1 MPDHAPTRPE
11 EPTPWVR
18 DGVWTVVDQAL
29 FAGANFAVN
38 VMLARWLDPA
48 GYGAYT
54 VAYTVFLLLGTIHGG
69 YLVEPMLVF
78 GAGRFESR
86 LERYLRLVLGG
97 HARFSLA
104 FAAVLIA
111 GAWIAYLAGSV
122 VLSMALAAFSVAQA
136 TILFQW
142 TMRSACFV
150 RTQPVLAAVS
160 DGLYA
165 VLMLAGVAALQ
176 VTASLNVATAVA
188 LVAVASLVAGVVTA
202 VRLGVPLTARPDDD
216 LERDAQEQHRSY
228 GSWAAATGALEWFNG
243 YLPVLLLPL
252 WAGLAAT
259 GGLRALLNLVLP
271 VLHATAALTKLLVPV
286 FVRARDSA
294 AQHRLAL
301 RVGGGMVAGAVAW
314 AALIGVFGSEI
325 LTVVYD
331 GKFDDLAGY
340 LWLVGLLPL
349 AAVVANV
356 AMAVLRAQERPEA
369 VFAARAAASG
379 TAATVGAGLTFS
391 LGIAGALLS
400 DLVTVLVE
408 AAVMVGLVRRG
419 PETPPTSGG
428 LGSAGLGEPGG
439 DGAEPEPRPHLLLVS
454 FACGPGRGSE
464 PGHGWHLV
472 KGTAE
477 RYDVTAIVYSGFRA
491 VIERELARRPLP
503 GLRVVYYRLPF
514 EDARHHE
521 GGQDRQGIREQ
532 LHYHAWQVGAGR
544 LAKTL
549 ERQTPFDLAHHVS
562 FARYWS
568 PSAGA
573 AVDAPFLWGPVG
585 GGESAPEAFYPT
597 FSAAGRRY
605 EAKRDLARAFAHR
618 LPSVRRT
625 ARRATLGLAS
635 TAESAQA
642 MSSLGC
648 RCVQVAQAGVA
659 LAPEVRDALAAL
671 PAPGDG
677 PLRFLSVGRL
687 LHWKGF
693 GLGLRAFA
701 RALETEDGSL
711 DGAEYWIVG
720 GGPEQDRLAALAD
733 ELGVAGRVTV
743 WGPQPRDEC
752 FRLIGESHVLVHPSF
767 HDSGGYATLE
777 GMAAGRPVVC
787 LALGG
792 PARQVTPQTGVA
804 VPAHT
809 PEQAEADLAR
819 AFLRLAA
826 DPGLRRSMG
835 AAGRAR
841 VDAHFAL
848 PAMLD
853 ALAGHYRQ
861 LWDAGAQTEP
871 APASARP
878 SQPEVSWT

>member
-1 MPDHAPTRPE
+1 MPDPRPQPSD

-54 VAYTVFLLLGTIHGG
+54 VAYTVFLLLGTVHGG
-69 YLVEPMLVF
+69 YLIEPMLVF

-97 HARFSLA
+97 HARFSVA
-104 FAAVLIA
+104 FAAVLVA
-111 GAWIAYLAGSV
+111 GAWVAHLFGSH

-150 RTQPVLAAVS
+150 RTQPVLAAIS

-165 VLMLAGVAALQ
+165 VIMLAGVTALQ
-176 VTASLNVATAVA
+176 MTAQLNVATAIT

-202 VRLGVPLTARPDDD
+202 VRLGIPLVRLPDDD

-228 GSWAAATGALEWFNG
+228 GSWAAATGGLEWFNG

-271 VLHATAALTKLLVPV
+271 IQHAAGALVKLLVPV
-286 FVRARDSA
+286 FVRARDTPA
-294 AQHRLAL
+294 RHRLAL
-301 RVGGGMVAGAVAW
+301 RVGGGMTAGAVAW
-314 AALIGVFGSEI
+314 AVVIWAFGAEI
-325 LTVVYD
+325 LTLVYG
-331 GKFDDLAGY
+331 GKYDAFAGY
-340 LWLVGLLPL
+340 LWLVALLPL
-349 AAVVANV
+349 AGVVSNV
-356 AMAVLRAQERPEA
+356 AMALLRAEERPEA

-379 TAATVGAGLTFS
+379 TAATVGAGLTFV
-391 LGIAGALLS
+391 LGVAGALLS

-419 PETPPTSGG
+419 PKAPPTSGG
-428 LGSAGLGEPGG
+428 LRVAEAAPGG
-439 DGAEPEPRPHLLLVS
+439 DGAAAEPRPHVLMIS

-472 KGTAE
+472 QGTAQ
-477 RYDVTAIVYSGFRA
+477 RYDVTAIVYAGFRA
-491 VIERELARRPLP
+491 AVERELAERPVP
-503 GLRVVYYRLPF
+503 GLKVVYYRLPF
-514 EDARHHE
+514 EDVRHHD
-521 GGQDRQGIREQ
+521 GGQDRHGIREQ
-532 LHYHAWQVGAGR
+532 VHYHAWQVGAGW
-544 LAKTL
+544 LAKRL
-549 ERQTPFDLAHHVS
+549 EHQTPFDLAHHVS

-573 AVDAPFLWGPVG
+573 TVDAPFLWGPVG
-585 GGESAPEAFYPT
+585 GAESAPPAFYPT
-597 FSAAGRRY
+597 FSRDGQRQERM
-605 EAKRDLARAFAHR
+605 RDLARMIARR

-625 ARRATLGLAS
+625 ARRATLGIAS
-635 TAESAQA
+635 TAESADA
-642 MSSLGC
+642 MTTLGC
-648 RCVQVAQAGVA
+648 RRVEIAQAGVA
-659 LAPEVRDALAAL
+659 LAPEVRDRLAAL

-677 PLRFLSVGRL
+677 PVRFLSVGRL

-701 RALETEDGSL
+701 RAVQEHDGSL
-711 DGAEYWIVG
+711 DGAQYWIVG
-720 GGPEQDRLAALAD
+720 GGPEHDRLVALAD
-733 ELGVAGRVTV
+733 ELGVADRVTI
-743 WGPQPRDEC
+743 WGEQPRDAC
-752 FRLIGESHVLVHPSF
+752 FRLLGESHVLVHPSF

-777 GMAAGRPVVC
+777 AMAAGRPVVC

-792 PARQVTPQTGVA
+792 PARQVTSATGIAVA
-804 VPAHT
+804 AHA
-809 PEQAEADLAR
+809 PDQAEADLAA
-819 AFLRLAA
+819 AFLRLASDRA
-826 DPGLRRSMG
+826 LRQSLG
-835 AAGRAR
+835 DAGRAR

-853 ALAGHYRQ
+853 AMSGHYRQ
-861 LWDAGAQTEP
+861 LWRAHPQPDP
-871 APASARP
+871 AVVAAHA
-878 SQPEVSWT
+878 QPEVSWT